1 MGWFLWIAGWL
12 LFLLGLFGVL
22 AAPLLYQAYVGPI
35 VVIGAIWIGAGA
47 IIERVDMVRKD
58 LKDRT

>member
-22 AAPLLYQAYVGPI
+22 VAPLLYQAYAGPI
-35 VVIGAIWIGAGA
+35 LVIGALWIGFGA
-47 IIERVDMVRKD
+47 IVERLDMVRNAMK
-58 LKDRT
+58 RAA